1 MSSHEGVQYFDLP
14 SFKFQDGTTLDNVRL
29 AYQEFNPQGTRIAVI
44 PTCFRGRI
52 ASTLNFA
59 QGVLRDYR
67 VLVVAL
73 FGNGESSSPS
83 NTRGF
88 PQSLDYRDCVRAQ
101 HELLV
106 QRIGVRSIDVV
117 LGFSMG
123 GQCTYYWAAMYPEMV
138 NNAVVICSSA
148 RTSRHNFQFLEG
160 PRAALESSADYVA
173 AGKRTGAGI
182 LEAPRGIRAFGKA
195 YSAWLTSSEW
205 FEQELYRELGFQDLA
220 SWDRAVTEDGY
231 QGWDPDDLLVML
243 GMWQRGD
250 VSVCDANSGGS
261 LEAALSKIT
270 TRVLLM
276 PCQTDQYFTSNVSE
290 KEAKLIRIAE
300 CKVIPSIWGHI
311 AGGGA
316 SQRDVAWMDEQISG
330 FLTQS

>member
-1 MSSHEGVQYFDLP
+1 MSNHEGIQYFDLP
-14 SFKFQDGTTLDNVRL
+14 NFKFQDGTTLDDVRL
-29 AYQEFNPQGTRIAVI
+29 AYQELNPQGTRTAVI

-59 QGVLRDYR
+59 QGALHDYR
-67 VLVVAL
+67 IIVVAL

-88 PQSLDYRDCVRAQ
+88 PQSIDYRDCVRAQ

-106 QRIGVRSIDVV
+106 QRIGVRSVDVV

-123 GQCTYYWAAMYPEMV
+123 GQCTYYWTAMYPEMV
-138 NNAVVICSSA
+138 KNAVVICSSA

-173 AGKRTGAGI
+173 AGIRTEARFV
-182 LEAPRGIRAFGKA
+182 EAPRGIRAFGKA

-205 FEQELYRELGFQDLA
+205 FEEEMYRELGFQDLA
-220 SWDRAVTEDGY
+220 SWDKAVTEDGY

-250 VSVCDANSGGS
+250 VTVCDTSSGGS
-261 LEAALSKIT
+261 LEAALSKLT
-270 TRVLLM
+270 TRVLLL
-276 PCQTDQYFTSNVSE
+276 PSQTDQYFSWKASE
-290 KEAKLIRIAE
+290 KEAKMIRTAGFE
-300 CKVIPSIWGHI
+300 AIPSIWGHI
-311 AGGGA
+311 AGGGG
-316 SQRDVAWMDEQISG
+316 SQRDVAWLDERVSG
-330 FLTQS
+330 FLTEN